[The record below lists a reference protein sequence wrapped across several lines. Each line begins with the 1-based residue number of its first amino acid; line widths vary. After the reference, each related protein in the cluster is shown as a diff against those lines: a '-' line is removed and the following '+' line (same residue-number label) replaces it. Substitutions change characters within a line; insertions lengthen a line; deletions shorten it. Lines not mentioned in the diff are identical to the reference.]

1 MDDRVREAVEQTEL
15 IRPPQ
20 RRLST
25 FGTTTISYYVV
36 TGIADNVSVVR
47 DGKVIAERPQ
57 IVTPSYLTRVEGF
70 SETAQQYIAALAR
83 EHPNEPGLLYS
94 YKNEHKN
101 MNVVSEPLGQVLGK
115 LDSQLE
121 EESDPLSTIIKGV
134 EEFWDVSLMTFIYHL
149 TGGAVRGNVADFRRK
164 GFLDM
169 DSSGLPKG
177 ARMHI
182 EELFEQVRRDPSRAP
197 SLVAELNRWGVF
209 REYEDRFF
217 ALLRGRQ
224 A

>member
-70 SETAQQYIAALAR
+70 SQSAQQYIAALAR

-94 YKNEHKN
+94 YRNEHKN

-115 LDSQLE
+115 LDSQLD

-182 EELFEQVRRDPSRAP
+182 EELFEQVRRDLSRAP
-197 SLVAELNRWGVF
+197 ALVAELNRWGVF